1 MSGKW
6 EYLAR
11 TSQLHNLKQLGIMR
25 VGWRLENIQMSFG
38 SMHPIIFPKDQHVT
52 RLLVQNYQQ
61 IQGHSG
67 PSQVLAS
74 IRQRFWVIQGLSVV
88 RSILAGSMECY
99 KRNARPGEHTMA
111 PLPRVAPSDPPFTRV
126 GVDYLG
132 QAEAW
137 SLFVHM
143 S

>member
-1 MSGKW
+1 
-6 EYLAR
+6 
-11 TSQLHNLKQLGIMR
+11 
-25 VGWRLENIQMSFG
+25 MSFG

-88 RSILAGSMECY
+88 RSILAGSMECC